1 MFKTHLL
8 SFVLLFFLSTSVF
21 SGHKMKDDDL
31 ELAIDDPK
39 VVEEGRGW
47 YAQRCAFCHG
57 GGGKGGKGPCL
68 TCGKF
73 SYSGNT
79 NTEIFT
85 TISIGIARNRGGSM
99 GAFGTTMTPEAILA
113 VVTFLR
119 SEETRRIKEGEI
131 EDPYKFKQEKLKFPG
146 E

>member
-1 MFKTHLL
+1 MPH
-8 SFVLLFFLSTSVF
+8 S
-21 SGHKMKDDDL
+21 
-31 ELAIDDPK
+31 
-39 VVEEGRGW
+39 
-47 YAQRCAFCHG
+47 
-57 GGGKGGKGPCL
+57 
-68 TCGKF
+68 
-73 SYSGNT
+73 
-79 NTEIFT
+79 
-85 TISIGIARNRGGSM
+85 RNRGGTM